1 MAYISSDTNIWIDFL
16 QIGRLQ
22 LPFQLSHV
30 YCMSADTMH
39 EELTSPCELESSL
52 CELGLQLLE
61 INQTELE
68 MVMDFGALYPKL
80 STYDRIALAIAKC
93 RGYILLTGDKP
104 LRTAAI
110 AQQVEVHG
118 TLWVVDE
125 LLHANCITQRE
136 YIAVL
141 QSFLDDT
148 SGKIRLPMAEI
159 RRRIQQML
167 HH

>member
-1 MAYISSDTNIWIDFL
+1 MAYISSDTNIWIDFQL
-16 QIGRLQ
+16 IDRLQ
-22 LPFQLSHV
+22 LPFRLAHV
-30 YCMSADTMH
+30 YCMSADTMR
-39 EELTSPCELESSL
+39 EELTDPPAL
-52 CELGLQLLE
+52 CNTLCALGLRLLE
-61 INQTELE
+61 IDQTELE
-68 MVMDFGALYPKL
+68 MVIDFGALYPKL

-93 RGYILLTGDKP
+93 RGYILLTGDRP
-104 LRTAAI
+104 LRTAAM

-125 LLHANCITQRE
+125 LLQANCITQRE

-159 RRRIQQML
+159 HRRIQQML